1 MGCGRAVW
9 LSRLAQVLRRASRL
23 CLLASSLLCPCQFH
37 QPLQDGDVFDG
48 DKRLGE
54 LGRGKADEGNSRAH
68 NALPLF
74 AAFLL
79 SQAVGRVSGH
89 GTLEE
94 SVYVAYKTRGSQTPS
109 PRAHPPDKH
118 VCDCGSC
125 SYTIL
130 SPPCSHLPMTDWL
143 GTSPSSPSS
152 FFFAPVFP
160 SLPCRVYLFFRLLFF
175 LISSPRPLWGCDLG
189 FYIQRLN
196 VDC

>member
-23 CLLASSLLCPCQFH
+23 CLLASSLLCPCQSH

-118 VCDCGSC
+118 VCDCGSRC
-125 SYTIL
+125 LYYTFSSLFSSSYDGLAWHLAIFTFKL
-130 SPPCSHLPMTDWL
+130 LLCPRSSPPC
-143 GTSPSSPSS
+143 
-152 FFFAPVFP
+152 PVV
-160 SLPCRVYLFFRLLFF
+160 C
-175 LISSPRPLWGCDLG
+175 ISSST
-189 FYIQRLN
+189 FFSS
-196 VDC
+196 